1 MNVDNLRKIFF
12 YVLFLSFL
20 FLALDDKVFS
30 AEQNNGAIPQS
41 IASANTNESAMAETI
56 KNSLKNMTSN
66 PVLREQSADKQDLGK
81 EMINLEEKFSAFP
94 EKSKITLTLRDMNI
108 ADVLRILAKEG
119 GKNIVLDESVAG
131 NISAN
136 LKNVTLN
143 DAMEVVLKSGELEA
157 RVENGTIYV
166 ASRPSMARKGL
177 TRKYIR
183 AFKLNYSNAV
193 DVAKILEASVFNK
206 GYVAKEK
213 AQDKTA
219 ASAKTTQQT
228 SPQTN
233 TTANFLNPLAAM
245 FPGLNMDKSQT
256 GLPSAADMPIPDV
269 NNTELNLSGKSDV
282 SGQSSTGQSALV
294 ASKKVRAKIDSLNA
308 GQRFND
314 ASKLASE
321 IAIQSVTTS
330 YQDVDVNNNDGG
342 AVVIPDSRTNSIL
355 VAGLERDILL
365 VEEAIK
371 YLDKPLEQ
379 VAIDVSLVEL
389 SKTST
394 NNLGLSVA
402 GKGGNFFSGFNAA
415 STTGSALSTAGKVGF
430 STATNESAFMFS
442 TVKGIADNI
451 AIKINALITDNK
463 AKLLANPTVIALDGS
478 ESLVKITDQIVSRLV
493 VTITKDGQTIKSP
506 ELSDIGI
513 VLNIL
518 PKIGDDGYVTM
529 RIRPSITSS
538 LGKVLLGATEADGFA
553 TLISTREVILQDA
566 RVKTG
571 ETLAIAGLIKD
582 SEIQKMG
589 RLPFV
594 SDVPIFGK
602 LFTNNETE
610 RVKTEL
616 VILITPRI
624 INDVALR

>member
-478 ESLVKITDQIVSRLV
+478 ESLVKITDQIVSRLI
-493 VTITKDGQTIKSP
+493 VTVTKDGDKIKSP

-582 SEIQKMG
+582 SEIQTIG

>member
-1 MNVDNLRKIFF
+1 MNVDNLRKILL

-20 FLALDDKVFS
+20 FLVLDDKVFS
-30 AEQNNGAIPQS
+30 AENQGAIPKKIATMDCDEAAMS
-41 IASANTNESAMAETI
+41 HTINSSLDNIASPAIRE
-56 KNSLKNMTSN
+56 NSTSK
-66 PVLREQSADKQDLGK
+66 QSMGTDI
-81 EMINLEEKFSAFP
+81 INLEQKFSAFP
-94 EKSKITLTLRDMNI
+94 EKSKITLTLRDMNV

-136 LKNVTLN
+136 LKNVSLN
-143 DAMEVVLKSGELEA
+143 EAMEVVLKSGELEA
-157 RVENGTIYV
+157 RVENNTIYV

-177 TRKYIR
+177 TRKYIK
-183 AFKLNYSNAV
+183 AFKLNYANAV
-193 DVAKILEASVFNK
+193 DVSKILEASIFNK
-206 GYVAKEK
+206 GYVAKES
-213 AQDKTA
+213 AASKTA
-219 ASAKTTQQT
+219 SSSKASQQPAASNT
-228 SPQTN
+228 SP
-233 TTANFLNPLAAM
+233 NFSNPLAAM
-245 FPGLNMDKSQT
+245 FPGMNLAKGET
-256 GLPSAADMPIPDV
+256 GLPSVADIPNLDQS
-269 NNTELNLSGKSDV
+269 TDLNLSGKTDV
-282 SGQSSTGQSALV
+282 SGQTSTGQSALI
-294 ASKKVRAKIDSLNA
+294 ASKKVRAKVDALNP
-308 GQRFND
+308 GDKFND

-321 IAIQSVTTS
+321 IAIQNVTST

-342 AVVIPDSRTNSIL
+342 AIVVPDSRTNSIL
-355 VAGLERDILL
+355 VAGLEDDMLL
-365 VEEAIK
+365 VQEALK

-389 SKTST
+389 SKDST
-394 NNLGLSVA
+394 KNLGLSVA

-415 STTGSALSTAGKVGF
+415 TGTGTALSASGKVGF
-430 STATNESAFMFS
+430 STAANESAFMFS

-451 AIKINALITDNK
+451 AVKINALITDNK

-518 PKIGDDGYVTM
+518 PKIGDDGYITM
-529 RIRPSITSS
+529 RVRPSITSS
-538 LGKVLLGATEADGFA
+538 LGKVLLGATEDDGFA

-582 SEIQKMG
+582 SEIQKIG

-594 SDVPIFGK
+594 SDLPVFGK
-602 LFTNNETE
+602 LFTNTETE
-610 RVKTEL
+610 RVKSEL

-624 INDVALR
+624 INDVAMR